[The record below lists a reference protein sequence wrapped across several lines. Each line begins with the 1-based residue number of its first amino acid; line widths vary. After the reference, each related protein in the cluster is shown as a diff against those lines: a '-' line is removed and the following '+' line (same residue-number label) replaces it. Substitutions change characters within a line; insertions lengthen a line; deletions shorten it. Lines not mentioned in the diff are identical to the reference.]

1 MRRQYSP
8 VLPEH
13 AEVAALSVPAWGYAS
28 GTAAEGKW
36 EVNEGTLSRI
46 P

>member
-13 AEVAALSVPAWGYAS
+13 VEVAALSAPARGNAS
-28 GTAAEGKW
+28 GTADEGKW
-36 EVNEGTLSRI
+36 EVS
-46 P
+46 